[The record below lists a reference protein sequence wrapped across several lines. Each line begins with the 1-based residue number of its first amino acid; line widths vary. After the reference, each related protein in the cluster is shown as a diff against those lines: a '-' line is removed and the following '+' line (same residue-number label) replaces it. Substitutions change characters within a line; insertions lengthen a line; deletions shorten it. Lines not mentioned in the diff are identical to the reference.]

1 MREHSE
7 AVEGMI
13 PISGEM
19 VGEKGKRGR
28 KREERKIEG
37 SVVEARRS
45 ERVLSIFRLRRS
57 R

>member
-1 MREHSE
+1 
-7 AVEGMI
+7 
-13 PISGEM
+13 M

-57 R
+57 RWSSADGTEE